1 MNHQPDKPVS
11 DQNEESSARSSA
23 NSETESKLEFE
34 RLAAERPRGFL
45 AEFVGF
51 LWEEKRWWLMPIV
64 LVLLVISLF
73 IVVTNT
79 AVGPF
84 IYVLF

>member
-1 MNHQPDKPVS
+1 MKNDPNQSS
-11 DQNEESSARSSA
+11 DQFDDSKCESSP
-23 NSETESKLEFE
+23 ESKLEFQ
-34 RLAAERPRGFL
+34 RLAEERPRSFL
-45 AEFVGF
+45 AEFAGF
-51 LWEEKRWWLMPIV
+51 LWEEKRWWLLPIV